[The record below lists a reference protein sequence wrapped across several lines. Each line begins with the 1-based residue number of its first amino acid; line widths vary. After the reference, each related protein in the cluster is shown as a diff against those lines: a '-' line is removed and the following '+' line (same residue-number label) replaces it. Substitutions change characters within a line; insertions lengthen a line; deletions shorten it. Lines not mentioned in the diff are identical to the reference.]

1 MLASP
6 EQIHPGKHRACR
18 GRAVELVEAGSRLGG
33 KILPGSAPAVKF
45 DFKCCLDWVREQNDD
60 AAVFAVGA

>member
-1 MLASP
+1 M
-6 EQIHPGKHRACR
+6 
-18 GRAVELVEAGSRLGG
+18 ELVEAGSRLGG

-45 DFKCCLDWVREQNDD
+45 DFKCCLDRVREQNDD